1 MMQTAH
7 PTHVHLE
14 KLEEQ
19 ATTETRTYYQQMIG
33 ILIYTAIS
41 TRPNI
46 AFSATRLSQY
56 NNNPT
61 EEHLRYA
68 KYVLQYLKDMQE
80 LKIKYNGSSDTR
92 LIGYSDSDCSENKDD
107 HHSTS
112 GHVFL
117 MANGAIS

>member
-68 KYVLQYLKDMQE
+68 SNTSKTCKNLKSSTMEVLIPD
-80 LKIKYNGSSDTR
+80 
-92 LIGYSDSDCSENKDD
+92 
-107 HHSTS
+107 
-112 GHVFL
+112 
-117 MANGAIS
+117 